1 MPFCGCM
8 RRRKERRRGT
18 WGVGQWECK
27 RVTREGAGM
36 QAGREDGKGLLGG
49 VRDWREGGGE
59 GLDMDEL
66 GTGDLPRFSVEILN
80 PFHSGARRGVRCRH
94 VGVSRGSV
102 KVEALGSRMM
112 TAERRRV

>member
-1 MPFCGCM
+1 M
-8 RRRKERRRGT
+8 
-18 WGVGQWECK
+18 
-27 RVTREGAGM
+27 
-36 QAGREDGKGLLGG
+36 
-49 VRDWREGGGE
+49 
-59 GLDMDEL
+59 DMDEL
-66 GTGDLPRFSVEILN
+66 GIGDLPRFSVEILN